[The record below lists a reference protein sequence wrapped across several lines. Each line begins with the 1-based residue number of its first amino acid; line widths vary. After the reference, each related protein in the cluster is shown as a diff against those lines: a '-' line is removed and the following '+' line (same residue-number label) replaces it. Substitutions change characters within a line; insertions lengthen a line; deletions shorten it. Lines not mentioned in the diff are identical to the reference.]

1 VSHQDPYGPTGPLPP
16 PPPGYP
22 QHDYPQEG
30 PPYGEQGYVEQGYG
44 QHGYGYQP
52 PGYGYDY
59 QPPGYDYQPPGYG
72 YQPPGS
78 QKTNIMAILG
88 LIFAFVIS
96 PLGIVFSGIGLSQ
109 IKQRRENGR
118 GIALAGLI
126 LSIVFTLLG
135 ALIVFVALPAARTA
149 VDAAAAARRAQSSL
163 SPALGNDP
171 SSDGTA
177 TDPGADPGTATD
189 PATGAGNGDGVSA
202 ACQVILPALMQLESD
217 MANVSTIDDYTQA
230 LDRLEATLNGATA
243 GVADAQFVQDV
254 AHLSAD
260 LGQAVSAVQH
270 GQDPSALQNALVA
283 DGEAVGTACGGAGFD

>member
-1 VSHQDPYGPTGPLPP
+1 MSDQDSYGPTGPLPP

-22 QHDYPQEG
+22 QHGYPQQG
-30 PPYGEQGYVEQGYG
+30 PAYGEQGYDEQPYGQQGYG
-44 QHGYGYQP
+44 QQGYGQPGYGYQL
-52 PGYGYDY
+52 
-59 QPPGYDYQPPGYG
+59 PGYG

-78 QKTNIMAILG
+78 QKTNTMAILG
-88 LIFAFVIS
+88 LVFAFVVS
-96 PLGIVFSGIGLSQ
+96 PLGIVFSAIGLSQ

-126 LSIVFTLLG
+126 LSIVFTVLG
-135 ALIVFVALPAARTA
+135 ALILLLALAGARTA
-149 VDAAAAARRAQSSL
+149 VDAAAAAQDAQSSL
-163 SPALGNDP
+163 SPALGE
-171 SSDGTA
+171 
-177 TDPGADPGTATD
+177 DPGSDDTAPDPGT
-189 PATGAGNGDGVSA
+189 GAGTGDGAGSGDGVSA

-217 MANVSTIDDYTQA
+217 MANVSTIEDYTQA

-260 LGQAVSAVQH
+260 LGQAASAVQH
-270 GQDPSALQNALVA
+270 GQDPSSLQNALVA